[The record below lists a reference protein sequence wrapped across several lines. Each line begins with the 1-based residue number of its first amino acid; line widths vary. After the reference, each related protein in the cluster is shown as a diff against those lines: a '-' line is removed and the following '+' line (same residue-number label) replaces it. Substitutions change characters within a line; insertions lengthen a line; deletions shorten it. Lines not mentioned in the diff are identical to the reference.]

1 MKGELYSLIWFTDN
15 SRNIA
20 LRTRNVTQIWTSVWN
35 SNSRK
40 KAIEEKRNDVESEVK
55 HYGWRRFYY
64 LETGRRMIEIWTLE
78 WTYNVKEKVIDKVS
92 RRLWNK
98 IKSKR

>member
-1 MKGELYSLIWFTDN
+1 MKREFYSLIWFADN

-20 LRTRNVTQIWTSVWN
+20 LRTRNVIQIWTSVWN

-40 KAIEEKRNDVESEVK
+40 KAIEEKRNDVEFEVN

-64 LETGRRMIEIWTLE
+64 LETGRRMIKICTLE
-78 WTYNVKEKVIDKVS
+78 WTYNVKEKVID
-92 RRLWNK
+92 
-98 IKSKR
+98 